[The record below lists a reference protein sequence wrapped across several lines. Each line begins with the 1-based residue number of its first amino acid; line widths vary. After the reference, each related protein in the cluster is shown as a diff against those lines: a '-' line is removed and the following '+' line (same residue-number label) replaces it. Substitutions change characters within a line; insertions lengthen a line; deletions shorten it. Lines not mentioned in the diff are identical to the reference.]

1 MKTFVYFIHTH
12 IDNTTEFN
20 VNIESYIPFGFESRN
35 SEREREMREKT
46 AIEREKEIQTG
57 FGCLMNEQRQRRRI
71 DSNN

>member
-20 VNIESYIPFGFESRN
+20 VNIESYIPFWIRIQKQRERDEREN
-35 SEREREMREKT
+35 SDRERERDTNWIRLFDE
-46 AIEREKEIQTG
+46 
-57 FGCLMNEQRQRRRI
+57 RRI